1 MTAKKADD
9 NLTKLERRLEELRG
23 GIKSEFK
30 AQELLLRRT
39 NTLLD
44 KVIDLVN
51 E

>member
-1 MTAKKADD
+1 M
-9 NLTKLERRLEELRG
+9 LERKLDELRR

-30 AQELLLRRT
+30 AQELILRKT

>member
-1 MTAKKADD
+1 M
-9 NLTKLERRLEELRG
+9 LERKLEELRE
-23 GIKSEFK
+23 GIKTEYK
-30 AQELLLRRT
+30 AQEQILRKT